1 MTTFSPPKSEKACDD
16 CDGELFQRADDSM
29 ETAKERLKV
38 FYAQTQP
45 LIEYYSKKGLLVAI
59 TETEKEKVHAAL
71 LKELC

>member
-1 MTTFSPPKSEKACDD
+1 
-16 CDGELFQRADDSM
+16 M